1 MKNAF
6 LIVDVGTGNVRVAI
20 TNPTGEVIVVERDDV
35 RYTADERYASA
46 LQFDPEML
54 WEQII
59 SLTDKALQQVP
70 GVSIKAITASSQREG
85 IVLLGKDGISL
96 IGFPNHDHR
105 GREWEG
111 LISDEDKSHVYKLTG
126 RYPGSLFSAFK
137 LIGLRQKDSAL
148 YAKVKTVMSISDWAQ
163 YKLSGVAGYEHAQA
177 SETLLYD
184 VAEKRWSPELCSLFD
199 ISTDILP
206 ELRNSGTILGN
217 ILPLYASKWNISA
230 NTPVVVGGA
239 DTQLA
244 IKSTLPSI
252 DDVVIVSG
260 TTTPIVKIMKEY
272 AVDELERTWTNRHTD
287 KDLFILEAN
296 AGVTGLNYQRLKEI
310 FYPNE
315 DYAVIEKELAAL
327 TAPQCMASLGSLVAD
342 EKQPLTKGGFIFDT
356 PVSHLLNR
364 ACFVWA
370 ALWDIACCI
379 KENYDCLCKVTS
391 FRQDYVWA
399 CSGGM
404 QSDILK
410 QFVSG
415 LIDKK
420 IQLRK
425 GYKQASVRGGAI
437 ICGEAT
443 GEKSINDQ
451 DIEIIYPKDQDYY
464 ASLYNEW
471 KKLRSGFKKIF

>member
-1 MKNAF
+1 MNDAF
-6 LIVDVGTGNVRVAI
+6 LIIDIGTGNVRVAI
-20 TNPTGEVIVVERDDV
+20 THVTGEVMVVERDDV
-35 RYTADERYASA
+35 HYTADERYPSA
-46 LQFDPEML
+46 LRFDPEML

-59 SLTDKALQQVP
+59 SLTEKVLQQAP
-70 GVSIKAITASSQREG
+70 GVAIRAITASSQREG
-85 IVLLGKDGISL
+85 IVLLGADGISL

-105 GREWEG
+105 GREWEH
-111 LISDEDKSHVYKLTG
+111 LISKEDKSHVYKLTG
-126 RYPGSLFSAFK
+126 RFPGSLFSAFK
-137 LIGLRQKDSAL
+137 LIGFREKYPEL

-163 YKLSGVAGYEHAQA
+163 YKLSGIAGYEHAQA

-184 VAEKRWSPELCSLFD
+184 VEGKRWSPELCSLFD
-199 ISTDILP
+199 ISALILP
-206 ELRNSGTILGN
+206 ELRNAGTILGN
-217 ILPLYASKWNISA
+217 VLPLYASKWKISA
-230 NTPVVVGGA
+230 QTAVVVGGA

-244 IKSTLPSI
+244 IKSTRPSV

-272 AVDELERTWTNRHTD
+272 TIDRQEHTWTNRHTD

-315 DYAVIEKELAAL
+315 GYEVIEKELATL

-342 EKQPLTKGGFIFDT
+342 EKHPLTKGGFIFDT

-415 LIDKK
+415 RIDRK

-425 GYKQASVRGGAI
+425 GYQQASVRGGAI
-437 ICGEAT
+437 LCAEAT
-443 GEKSINDQ
+443 GEKSADGG
-451 DIEIIYPKDQDYY
+451 DPEIIYPKNQDQY
-464 ASLYNEW
+464 AVLYAEW
-471 KKLRSGFKKIF
+471 KELRSGLKKIF

>member
-1 MKNAF
+1 MNNSF
-6 LIVDVGTGNVRVAI
+6 LIVDIGTGNVRVAI
-20 TNPTGEVIVVERDDV
+20 THINGEVMVVERDDV
-35 RYTADERYASA
+35 HYTTDERYPNA
-46 LQFDPEML
+46 LRFDPEML
-54 WEQII
+54 WEQILA
-59 SLTDKALQQVP
+59 LTDKALQQVP
-70 GVSIKAITASSQREG
+70 GVSISAITASSQREG
-85 IVLLGKDGISL
+85 IVLLAADGTSL
-96 IGFPNHDHR
+96 VGFPNHDHR
-105 GREWEG
+105 GREWEH
-111 LISDEDKSHVYKLTG
+111 LIANADKSHVYRLTG

-137 LIGLRQKDSAL
+137 LLGLRQKYPEL

-163 YKLSGVAGYEHAQA
+163 YKLSGITGYEHAQA

-184 VAEKRWSPELCSLFD
+184 VAAKSWSPELCSLFD
-199 ISTDILP
+199 ISAHILP
-206 ELRNSGTILGN
+206 ELRNAGTILGN
-217 ILPLYASKWNISA
+217 LLPVYASRWNMA
-230 NTPVVVGGA
+230 GQTPVVVGGA

-244 IKSTLPSI
+244 IKSTLPSV

-272 AVDELERTWTNRHTD
+272 AVDQQQRTWTNRHTD

-315 DYAVIEKELAAL
+315 GYDIIEKELAAL
-327 TAPQCMASLGSLVAD
+327 TGAQCMASLGSLVAD
-342 EKQPLTKGGFIFDT
+342 EKHPLTKGGFIFDT

-379 KENYDCLCKVTS
+379 KENYDCLCRVAS

-425 GYKQASVRGGAI
+425 GYRQASVRGGAI
-437 ICGEAT
+437 ICSEAM
-443 GEKSINDQ
+443 GEKEAGGQ
-451 DIEIIYPKDQDYY
+451 DLEIVYPKDQDYY
-464 ASLYNEW
+464 AGLYNEW
-471 KKLRSGFKKIF
+471 KELRSGFKKIF